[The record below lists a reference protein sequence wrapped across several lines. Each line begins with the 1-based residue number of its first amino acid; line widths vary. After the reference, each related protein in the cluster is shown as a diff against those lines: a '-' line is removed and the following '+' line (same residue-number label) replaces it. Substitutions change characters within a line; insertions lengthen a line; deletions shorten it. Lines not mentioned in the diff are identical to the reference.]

1 MEPVRKSLKSYCSNA
16 KQQQNPEEQPL
27 LFHSNDCQMAQSF
40 HARKQREGEI
50 VVNIDSNDAAGKEN
64 GNTSK
69 FTGDST
75 SGKPSGSSKKSKVS
89 FHEVLTEAVRQ
100 KSKDVSGQDQT
111 RQRSFVSD
119 GEQFLRCSSND
130 YIRQNSWR
138 QLVNK
143 TKSRLLDPLEDQYG
157 RNDSMNSEE
166 EFKENNHDEEDM
178 EDIPDEYTMLKFSAL
193 TILQWLSL
201 ILIVAALVCSL
212 SIPGIKRH
220 TLWDLQLW
228 KWEIMVLALICGRLV
243 SGWAIR
249 LVVIF
254 IERNFLL
261 RKRVLYFVYGLRK
274 AVQNCLWLGL
284 VLLVWNWIFDDKV
297 QEETNS
303 EVLPYVTKIL
313 VCFLVATLI
322 WLVKTLLVKVLAS
335 SFHVNT
341 FFDRIQE
348 ALFNQYVI
356 EMLSGPPLFEINSKE
371 EEEEKDD
378 IPEVEQSPSAG
389 SSTVNNLR
397 ATLPPRTEAKRGT
410 RKQQK
415 ITVVE
420 NGPRFSRTMSKRKNE
435 DIRLDHL
442 RKLNHKNISAWN
454 MRRMVNM
461 VSHGQLA
468 TLDEQILNSD
478 RDDESSVQIR
488 SECQAN
494 EAAKKIFQNVAKP
507 VYQCIYL
514 TDIMRFMGRD
524 EALKALHLFG
534 AGSEED
540 GISKASLNNWLVNAF
555 RDRKALALS
564 LNDTKTAVDELHNM
578 LDVVVAIIIVVIW
591 LIILGIPVTHFL
603 VFISSQ
609 LLLVVF
615 IFGNT
620 CKTVFEAIIFLFI
633 MHPFDVGD
641 RCEVDGVQ
649 MVVEEMNIL
658 TTVFLRFDGQKIV
671 YPNSVLSTKPIGNF
685 YRSPDMVETI
695 EFCIHVS
702 TPSEKIVIMKERIT
716 EYIESQEHH
725 WHKNPL
731 VVVTD
736 VEDMNKLKFTVSS
749 KHKMNY
755 QNVPERLTRRGHL
768 LEETIKIFKD
778 LDIEYR
784 LLPLDVNV
792 RNMPTMV
799 SHRLPSNWNTC
810 AG

>member
-1 MEPVRKSLKSYCSNA
+1 MEPLRKSLKSYCSNA

-27 LFHSNDCQMAQSF
+27 LSHMAQPF
-40 HARKQREGEI
+40 DACKQREGEI
-50 VVNIDSNDAAGKEN
+50 VVKIDSNDAAGKEN

-69 FTGDST
+69 FTGDCT
-75 SGKPSGSSKKSKVS
+75 RGKLSDSSKKSKVS

-100 KSKDVSGQDQT
+100 KSKDFSGQGET
-111 RQRSFVSD
+111 RQQSFGS
-119 GEQFLRCSSND
+119 GGGQFLRCSSSD
-130 YIRQNSWR
+130 YFRQNSWR

-143 TKSRLLDPLEDQYG
+143 TKSRLLDPLEDRYG
-157 RNDSMNSEE
+157 RDKRMNSEE

-178 EDIPDEYTMLKFSAL
+178 EEIPNEYKMLKFSAL

-201 ILIVAALVCSL
+201 VLIIAALVCSV
-212 SIPGIKRH
+212 SIPGIKRQ
-220 TLWDLQLW
+220 TLSDLQLW

-243 SGWAIR
+243 SGWVIR
-249 LVVIF
+249 VVVIF

-284 VLLVWNWIFDDKV
+284 VLLVWHWIFDEKI

-303 EVLPYVTKIL
+303 KVLPYVTKIL

-356 EMLSGPPLFEINSKE
+356 EMLSGPPWFEINS
-371 EEEEKDD
+371 EEEEKDN
-378 IPEVEQSPSAG
+378 ISEVEESQSAG
-389 SSTVNNLR
+389 SSTVDNLR
-397 ATLPPRTEAKRGT
+397 AKLPSRTEAETGST
-410 RKQQK
+410 KQHK
-415 ITVVE
+415 TTMVE
-420 NGPRFSRTMSKRKNE
+420 NGPRFSRIMSKRKDE
-435 DIRLDHL
+435 DIQLDHL
-442 RKLNHKNISAWN
+442 RKLNQKNISAWN
-454 MRRMVNM
+454 MRRMINM
-461 VSHGQLA
+461 VSHGHLA

-478 RDDESSVQIR
+478 KDDESSVQII

-494 EAAKKIFQNVAKP
+494 EAAKKIFQKVAKP
-507 VYQCIYL
+507 ESQYIYL
-514 TDIMRFMGRD
+514 TDLMRFMGRD
-524 EALKALHLFG
+524 EALKTLHLFG

-564 LNDTKTAVDELHNM
+564 LNDTKTAVDELHNI
-578 LDVVVAIIIVVIW
+578 LDILVAIIIVIIW
-591 LIILGIPVTHFL
+591 LIILGIPVSHFL

-685 YRSPDMVETI
+685 YRSPDMVENI

-702 TPSEKIVIMKERIT
+702 TPSEKIAIMKERI
-716 EYIESQEHH
+716 IE
-725 WHKNPL
+725 
-731 VVVTD
+731 
-736 VEDMNKLKFTVSS
+736 
-749 KHKMNY
+749 
-755 QNVPERLTRRGHL
+755 
-768 LEETIKIFKD
+768 
-778 LDIEYR
+778 
-784 LLPLDVNV
+784 
-792 RNMPTMV
+792 
-799 SHRLPSNWNTC
+799 
-810 AG
+810 

>member
-1 MEPVRKSLKSYCSNA
+1 MEPLRKSLKSYCSNA
-16 KQQQNPEEQPL
+16 KQLQNPEEQPL
-27 LFHSNDCQMAQSF
+27 LFHSNDSQMAQSSEN
-40 HARKQREGEI
+40 QREGEI
-50 VVNIDSNDAAGKEN
+50 VVNIDNTDAAVKEN

-69 FTGDST
+69 ITGDNSR
-75 SGKPSGSSKKSKVS
+75 GKPSGSSKKPKVS

-100 KSKDVSGQDQT
+100 KSKDSSGLKET
-111 RQRSFVSD
+111 RQWSFGSD
-119 GEQFLRCSSND
+119 GGQVSRCNSND

-138 QLVNK
+138 QLVSK
-143 TKSRLLDPLEDQYG
+143 TKSRLLDPLEDPYG
-157 RNDSMNSEE
+157 RSDRMNSGE

-178 EDIPDEYTMLKFSAL
+178 EDIPDEYKLLKFSAL

-201 ILIVAALVCSL
+201 VLIIAALVCSVA
-212 SIPGIKRH
+212 IPGIKRQ

-249 LVVIF
+249 VVVIF

-261 RKRVLYFVYGLRK
+261 RKRVLYFVYGLRR

-284 VLLVWNWIFDDKV
+284 VLLVWHSIFDDKV

-356 EMLSGPPLFEINSKE
+356 EMLSGPPLFEINNAVG
-371 EEEEKDD
+371 EEKDD
-378 IPEVEQSPSAG
+378 TSEVEESRSDGTTTAD
-389 SSTVNNLR
+389 NLR
-397 ATLPPRTEAKRGT
+397 ATLPP
-410 RKQQK
+410 KQQNTTK
-415 ITVVE
+415 VG
-420 NGPRFSRTMSKRKNE
+420 NGPRISRTMSKMKDK
-435 DIRLDHL
+435 DIQLDHL
-442 RKLNHKNISAWN
+442 RKLTQKNISAWN
-454 MRRMVNM
+454 MRRMINM
-461 VSHGQLA
+461 VSHGHLA

-478 RDDESSVQIR
+478 IDDESSVQIK
-488 SECQAN
+488 SECQAK
-494 EAAKKIFQNVAKP
+494 EAAKKIFQNVAQP
-507 VYQCIYL
+507 ESQCIYL
-514 TDIMRFMGRD
+514 ADIMRFMGRD

-534 AGSEED
+534 AGSEEE

-578 LDVVVAIIIVVIW
+578 LNILVAIVIAVIW

-649 MVVEEMNIL
+649 MIVEEMNIL

-671 YPNSVLSTKPIGNF
+671 FPNSLLSTKPIGNF
-685 YRSPDMVETI
+685 YRSPDMIETI

-702 TPSEKIVIMKERIT
+702 TPSEKIAIMKERIIR
-716 EYIESQEHH
+716 YIESREHH

-736 VEDMNKLKFTVSS
+736 VEDMNKLKFSVSS

-755 QNVPERLTRRGHL
+755 QNMAERWGRRGHL
-768 LEETIKIFKD
+768 LEETIKILKD

-792 RNMPTMV
+792 RNMPTLV
-799 SHRLPSNWNTC
+799 SHRLPSNWIACTS
-810 AG
+810 

>member
-1 MEPVRKSLKSYCSNA
+1 MKPLKKSLKSYCSNA
-16 KQQQNPEEQPL
+16 KQQQTSEEQQPL
-27 LFHSNDCQMAQSF
+27 LFHSQDSDTSQPFYAPN
-40 HARKQREGEI
+40 QREGEI
-50 VVNIDSNDAAGKEN
+50 RVNIDSNAAAGKQN
-64 GNTSK
+64 GNASNDRK
-69 FTGDST
+69 N
-75 SGKPSGSSKKSKVS
+75 GKPSDSTKKFKVS
-89 FHEVLTEAVRQ
+89 FHEVLAEVVKQ
-100 KSKDVSGQDQT
+100 KSKDLPDQDETGQESFGSSG
-111 RQRSFVSD
+111 R
-119 GEQFLRCSSND
+119 QFLRCSSSH
-130 YIRQNSWR
+130 YLRQNSWR
-138 QLVNK
+138 QLVNR
-143 TKSRLLDPLEDQYG
+143 TRSRLLDPLEDRCG
-157 RNDSMNSEE
+157 RDDRMNSEE

-178 EDIPDEYTMLKFSAL
+178 EDLPDEYKMLKLNAMAV
-193 TILQWLSL
+193 LQWLSL
-201 ILIVAALVCSL
+201 VLIIAALVCSIT
-212 SIPGIKRH
+212 IPGIKCL

-254 IERNFLL
+254 IEHNFLL

-274 AVQNCLWLGL
+274 AVQNSLWLGL
-284 VLLVWNWIFDDKV
+284 VLLVWNWIFDEKV
-297 QEETNS
+297 QEGTHS
-303 EVLPYVTKIL
+303 KVLPYVTKIL

-356 EMLSGPPLFEINSKE
+356 EMLSGPPLFEINRAE
-371 EEEEKDD
+371 DAENDD
-378 IPEVEQSPSAG
+378 IPGAEQSQSA
-389 SSTVNNLR
+389 
-397 ATLPPRTEAKRGT
+397 A
-410 RKQQK
+410 KQQK
-415 ITVVE
+415 ATVVE
-420 NGPRFSRTMSKRKNE
+420 DGPRFSRTMSKRRDEN
-435 DIRLDHL
+435 IQLDHL
-442 RKLNHKNISAWN
+442 RKLNQKNISAWN
-454 MRRMVNM
+454 MRRMIRM
-461 VSHGQLA
+461 VSHGHLA

-488 SECQAN
+488 NECQAA
-494 EAAKKIFQNVAKP
+494 EAAKNIFHNVAKP
-507 VYQCIYL
+507 ESQYIYL
-514 TDIMRFMGRD
+514 TDIMRFMDRD

-578 LDVVVAIIIVVIW
+578 LNIIVAFIIVIIW
-591 LIILGIPVTHFL
+591 LIILGIPVSHFL
-603 VFISSQ
+603 VFLSSQ
-609 LLLVVF
+609 LLLAVF

-658 TTVFLRFDGQKIV
+658 TTVFLRSDGQKIT
-671 YPNSVLSTKPIGNF
+671 YPNSLLSAKPIGNF

-695 EFCIHVS
+695 EFCVHVS
-702 TPSEKIVIMKERIT
+702 TPSEKIATMKERLVG
-716 EYIESQEHH
+716 YIESSEHH
-725 WHKNPL
+725 WHRNPL
-731 VVVTD
+731 VIVTD
-736 VEDMNKLKFTVSS
+736 VEDMNKLKIAVSS

-755 QNVPERLTRRGHL
+755 QNMAERLCRRGHL
-768 LEETIKIFKD
+768 LEQAIQILKD

-792 RNMPTMV
+792 RNLPTLV
-799 SHRLPSNWNTC
+799 SHRLPSNWSAC

>member
-1 MEPVRKSLKSYCSNA
+1 MEPLRKSLKSYCSNA
-16 KQQQNPEEQPL
+16 KQLQNPEEQPL
-27 LFHSNDCQMAQSF
+27 LFHSNGNQMAQSF
-40 HARKQREGEI
+40 DDGKQREGEI

-69 FTGDST
+69 MTGDSS
-75 SGKPSGSSKKSKVS
+75 SGKPSGSSKKTKVS
-89 FHEVLTEAVRQ
+89 FHEVLTEALRQ
-100 KSKDVSGQDQT
+100 KSKDFSGQDVT
-111 RQRSFVSD
+111 RQQSFGS
-119 GEQFLRCSSND
+119 GGGQFLSCNSND
-130 YIRQNSWR
+130 YLRQNSWR

-143 TKSRLLDPLEDQYG
+143 TKSRLLDPLEDRYG
-157 RNDSMNSEE
+157 RNDTMNSEE
-166 EFKENNHDEEDM
+166 EFKENNHDEED
-178 EDIPDEYTMLKFSAL
+178 IPDEYKMLKFSAL

-201 ILIVAALVCSL
+201 VLIVAALVCSV
-212 SIPGIKRH
+212 SIP
-220 TLWDLQLW
+220 
-228 KWEIMVLALICGRLV
+228 V
-243 SGWAIR
+243 
-249 LVVIF
+249 VVIF
-254 IERNFLL
+254 TERNFLL

-284 VLLVWNWIFDDKV
+284 VLLVWHWIFDDKV
-297 QEETNS
+297 QEQTNS
-303 EVLPYVTKIL
+303 KVLPYVTKIL

-348 ALFNQYVI
+348 ALFYQYVI
-356 EMLSGPPLFEINSKE
+356 EKLSGPPLFEINSE
-371 EEEEKDD
+371 EEEEENEESG
-378 IPEVEQSPSAG
+378 ISG
-389 SSTVNNLR
+389 GFTVDNLR
-397 ATLPPRTEAKRGT
+397 ATLPRRNEAETES
-410 RKQQK
+410 RKQEK
-415 ITVVE
+415 TARVE
-420 NGPRFSRTMSKRKNE
+420 NGPRSSRTTSKRKDE
-435 DIRLDHL
+435 DIQVDHL
-442 RKLNHKNISAWN
+442 HKLNQKNMSAWN
-454 MRRMVNM
+454 MWRMIHM
-461 VSHGQLA
+461 VSRGHLS
-468 TLDEQILNSD
+468 TLDEQILNSN

-507 VYQCIYL
+507 ESQYIYL

-534 AGSEED
+534 AGREEG

-578 LDVVVAIIIVVIW
+578 LDIVVAIIIVIIW
-591 LIILGIPVTHFL
+591 LIILGIHVTNFL

-702 TPSEKIVIMKERIT
+702 TPSEKISIMKERII
-716 EYIESQEHH
+716 EYIESREQL
-725 WHKNPL
+725 WHKKPL

-736 VEDMNKLKFTVSS
+736 VEDMNKLKFTVSC

-755 QNVPERLTRRGHL
+755 QNVPERLTRRGYL

-792 RNMPTMV
+792 RNMPTLV
-799 SHRLPSNWNTC
+799 SHRLPSNWSAC
-810 AG
+810 AS